1 MSLFA
6 RILVPVDGS
15 AQSRRAIDLA
25 LDVAQA
31 VGSQLCFV
39 NVVDRSRISVECSN
53 VPFADPTPLL
63 EQATADA
70 EDILAQ
76 AAACA
81 TAVGLSARTTLSEGA
96 PVDAICKLAHDEGSE
111 LIVMGSHGR
120 RGFDRFVVGSTTE
133 GVMRASSVPVLV
145 VRVAK
150 DTAKVVRS
158 RTLPSTPL
166 HDTLA

>member
-25 LDVAQA
+25 LDVARA
-31 VGSQLCFV
+31 VGSEVCFV
-39 NVVDRSRISVECSN
+39 TVVDRSRISVEYSN
-53 VPFADPTPLL
+53 VPFADLTPLL
-63 EQATADA
+63 EQAAADA
-70 EDILAQ
+70 DDILAR

-81 TAVGLSARTTLSEGA
+81 GAVGLSARTTLSEGA
-96 PVDAICKLAHDEGSE
+96 PVDAICKLAHEEGSD

-120 RGFDRFVVGSTTE
+120 HGFDRFVVGSTTE

-150 DTAKVVRS
+150 AEVKVVRS
-158 RTLPSTPL
+158 QSAVRAGT
-166 HDTLA
+166 